1 MPHFY
6 NCICEEGKPPSVAIA
21 NDIHS
26 PTAVAIK
33 TMMDRNATILA
44 VDDAPDALHLLM
56 DILEMASYHVLTATS
71 GKGAFDVLQQNRPD
85 LILLDIMMPE
95 MDGLDVCRQLKL
107 HKRTKDIPVIFITAL
122 TEAEHKVEA
131 FSAGGV
137 DYITKPFQ
145 HKEVL
150 ARIAAHL
157 STRQLQQQ
165 LERERSWFQTL
176 SDAAFEGLVIH
187 DGEHIVDVNQ
197 AVQSLFGYQHNDLI
211 GERVLRMIAPEFQ
224 ETALKSVLQG
234 ETKLPHLLKG
244 VKNDG
249 QTFLLEVQTREV
261 FWQGRTLKVT
271 AMWDVT
277 LRKELENE
285 NRALRITLK
294 DRYKFGEMIGKSAAM
309 QQVYEFLTQAAAID
323 QNVAIYG
330 ESGTGKELAARMIH
344 QLSERRNNPFVPVNC
359 SAIPDNLFESQF
371 FGHCKGAFTG
381 AAYDSP
387 GYFAQAQKGTL
398 FLDEVGELSPLMQ
411 AKLLRVLNDKKYTPI
426 GACSSYIAD
435 VRIIAATNQDFREQM
450 SSGNVR
456 RDFFHRIH
464 VLTIKLPPLRER
476 KEDLPLLIEHFLDQH
491 AGELDRPSIPA
502 SIREQLHNY
511 DWPGNVRELFN
522 ELTLYLTTGRL
533 ELIGDVPMEASFDA
547 KELPFLQKGLPL
559 SDALESFEKFYIVQ
573 SLEKN
578 FGRKGKAAGDL
589 QVDRKTLYK
598 KLKKHGVF
606 LAPFGAF

>member
-1 MPHFY
+1 MD
-6 NCICEEGKPPSVAIA
+6 KP
-21 NDIHS
+21 
-26 PTAVAIK
+26 
-33 TMMDRNATILA
+33 ATILV
-44 VDDAPDALHLLM
+44 VDDAPDALHLLV
-56 DILEMASYHVLTATS
+56 DILEVAGYHVLATTS
-71 GKGAFDVLQQNRPD
+71 GAQALAVLQQHNPD

-95 MDGLDVCRQLKL
+95 MDGIEVCHRLK
-107 HKRTKDIPVIFITAL
+107 RENSTKDIPIVFITAL

-157 STRQLQQQ
+157 ATRQLQQQ

-176 SDAAFEGLVIH
+176 SNAAFEGLVIH
-187 DGEHIVDVNQ
+187 DGQHIVETNQ
-197 AVQSLFGYQHNDLI
+197 SIQALFGYQHGELI
-211 GERVLRMIAPEFQ
+211 GGEVLRLVAPEFQ
-224 ETALKSVLQG
+224 ETALKSVLSD
-234 ETKLPHLLKG
+234 ETKLPYLLKG
-244 VKNDG
+244 VKHDG
-249 QTFLLEVQTREV
+249 QSFLLEVQTREI
-261 FWQGRTLKVT
+261 FWQGKALKVT

-285 NRALRITLK
+285 NRTLRTTLK
-294 DRYKFGEMIGKSAAM
+294 DRYKFGEMIGKSLAM
-309 QQVYEFLTQAAAID
+309 QHVYEFLIRAAATE

-344 QLSERRNNPFVPVNC
+344 QLSDRRDKPFVPVNC
-359 SAIPDNLFESQF
+359 SAIPENLFESQF

-387 GYFAQAQKGTL
+387 GYFEQAQEGTL

-411 AKLLRVLNDKKYTPI
+411 AKLLRVLNDKRYTPL
-426 GACSSYIAD
+426 GACSHRIAD

-450 SSGNVR
+450 SSGSVR

-476 KEDLPLLIEHFLDQH
+476 KEDLPLLIEHFLEQL
-491 AGELDRPSIPA
+491 AGDLERPSIPA

-522 ELTLYLTTGRL
+522 ELTLYLTAGRL
-533 ELIGDVPMEASFDA
+533 ELVGDVALETSFDA
-547 KELPFLQKGLPL
+547 KELPFLQRGLAL
-559 SDALESFEKFYIVQ
+559 SDAVESFEKFYIVQ

-578 FGRKGKAAGDL
+578 SGKKGKAAGDL

-606 LAPFGAF
+606 

>member
-1 MPHFY
+1 METLKD
-6 NCICEEGKPPSVAIA
+6 N
-21 NDIHS
+21 
-26 PTAVAIK
+26 
-33 TMMDRNATILA
+33 NATILV
-44 VDDAPDALHLLM
+44 VDDAPDALHLLADVLEM
-56 DILEMASYHVLTATS
+56 SGYQVLAAMSGVAALDILRQHT
-71 GKGAFDVLQQNRPD
+71 PD

-95 MDGLDVCRQLKL
+95 MDGLDVCRRLKL
-107 HKRTKDIPVIFITAL
+107 QKSTKDIPIIFITAL

-145 HKEVL
+145 HKEIL

-157 STRQLQQQ
+157 STRQLQLQ

-187 DGEHIVDVNQ
+187 DGYQIVDVNQ
-197 AVQSLFGYQHNDLI
+197 AIQSLFGYQHDELL
-211 GERVLRMIAPEFQ
+211 GKQVLRLIAPEFQ
-224 ETALKSVLQG
+224 QTALKSILRG
-234 ETKLPHLLKG
+234 ETKLPYLIKGLKR
-244 VKNDG
+244 DG
-249 QTFLLEVQTREV
+249 QSFLLEAQTRGI
-261 FWQGRTLKVT
+261 FWQGRTLNVT

-285 NRALRITLK
+285 NRTLRITLK
-294 DRYKFGEMIGKSAAM
+294 DRYRFGEMIGKSSAM
-309 QQVYEFLTQAAAID
+309 QQVYEFLTQAAATD

-344 QLSERRNNPFVPVNC
+344 QLSDRRDNPFVPVNC
-359 SAIPDNLFESQF
+359 SAIPENLFESQF

-387 GYFAQAQKGTL
+387 GYFEQAQRGTL
-398 FLDEVGELSPLMQ
+398 FLDEIGELSPLMQ

-426 GACSSYIAD
+426 GACSHRIAD
-435 VRIIAATNQDFREQM
+435 VRIIAATNQDFRGRM
-450 SSGNVR
+450 SSGSVR

-476 KEDLPLLIEHFLDQH
+476 KEDLPLLIEHFLEQL
-491 AGELDRPSIPA
+491 AGDLERPNIPA
-502 SIREQLHNY
+502 SVREQLHNY

-533 ELIGDVPMEASFDA
+533 ELVDDAIMEPSFDA
-547 KELPFLQKGLPL
+547 KELPFLEKGLAL
-559 SDALESFEKFYIVQ
+559 SDAVESFEKFYIEQ

-578 FGRKGKAAGDL
+578 SGRKGKAAGDL

-606 LAPFGAF
+606 

>member
-1 MPHFY
+1 MK
-6 NCICEEGKPPSVAIA
+6 N
-21 NDIHS
+21 
-26 PTAVAIK
+26 
-33 TMMDRNATILA
+33 TMDKSATLLV
-44 VDDAPDALHLLM
+44 VDDAPDALHLLA
-56 DILEMASYHVLTATS
+56 DILEMAGYHVLAATS
-71 GKGAFDVLQQNRPD
+71 GASTFEILEQHSPD
-85 LILLDIMMPE
+85 MILLDIMMPE
-95 MDGLDVCRQLKL
+95 MDGLEVCRRLKL
-107 HKRTKDIPVIFITAL
+107 QDNTKDIPIIFITAL

-176 SDAAFEGLVIH
+176 SDAAFEGLAIH
-187 DGEHIVDVNQ
+187 DGEQIVDVNQ
-197 AVQSLFGYQHNDLI
+197 SVQSLFGYSHDQLL
-211 GERVLRMIAPEFQ
+211 GEKVLRLFAPEFQ
-224 ETALKSVLQG
+224 ETAQKSVLQG
-234 ETKLPHLLKG
+234 ETKLPHLIKG
-244 VKNDG
+244 IKHDG
-249 QTFLLEVQTREV
+249 QTFLLEAQTREI

-285 NRALRITLK
+285 NRALRTTLK
-294 DRYKFGEMIGKSAAM
+294 DRYRFGEMIGKSAAM
-309 QQVYEFLTQAAAID
+309 QQVYEFLTRAAATD

-344 QLSERRNNPFVPVNC
+344 QLSERRDQPFIPVNC
-359 SAIPDNLFESQF
+359 SAIPENLFESQF

-387 GYFAQAQKGTL
+387 GYFEQAQEGTL

-426 GACSSYIAD
+426 GACVHRIAN

-450 SSGNVR
+450 SSGSVR

-476 KEDLPLLIEHFLDQH
+476 KEDLSLLIEHFLDQRS
-491 AGELDRPSIPA
+491 GELDRPSIPS

-533 ELIGDVPMEASFDA
+533 ELVGDAIMEPDFDA

-559 SDALESFEKFYIVQ
+559 SDAVESFEKFYIVQ

-578 FGRKGKAAGDL
+578 SGKKGKAAGDL
-589 QVDRKTLYK
+589 HVDRKTLYK

-606 LAPFGAF
+606 

>member
-1 MPHFY
+1 
-6 NCICEEGKPPSVAIA
+6 
-21 NDIHS
+21 
-26 PTAVAIK
+26 
-33 TMMDRNATILA
+33 MMDKHATILV
-44 VDDAPDALHLLM
+44 VDDAPDALLLLVN
-56 DILEMASYHVLTATS
+56 ILEVVGYHILTATS
-71 GKGAFDVLQQNRPD
+71 GKEALHVLQQNSPD

-95 MDGLDVCRQLKL
+95 MGGLEVCRRLKL
-107 HKRTKDIPVIFITAL
+107 QKSTKDIPVIFITAL
-122 TEAEHKVEA
+122 TKAEHKVEA
-131 FSAGGV
+131 FSVGGA

-165 LERERSWFQTL
+165 LERECSWFQTL

-187 DGEHIVDVNQ
+187 DGRQIVDVNQ
-197 AVQSLFGYQHNDLI
+197 SIKALFGYQHDELI
-211 GERVLRMIAPEFQ
+211 GEKVLRLIAPEFQ
-224 ETALKSVLQG
+224 ESTLNNVLQG
-234 ETKLPHLLKG
+234 ETKIPYLIKG
-244 VKNDG
+244 VKRDG
-249 QTFLLEVQTREV
+249 QTFLLEVQTREI
-261 FWQGRTLKVT
+261 FWQGRTLHVT

-277 LRKELENE
+277 LRKELEHE
-285 NRALRITLK
+285 NRTLRTTLK
-294 DRYKFGEMIGKSAAM
+294 DRYKFGEMIGKSSAM
-309 QQVYEFLTQAAAID
+309 QQVYEFLPRAAATD

-344 QLSERRNNPFVPVNC
+344 QLSERRNKPFVPVNC
-359 SAIPDNLFESQF
+359 SAIPENLFESQF

-387 GYFAQAQKGTL
+387 GYFEQAQKGTL

-411 AKLLRVLNDKKYTPI
+411 AKLLRVLNDKRYTPI
-426 GACSSYIAD
+426 GASTHRIAD
-435 VRIIAATNQDFREQM
+435 VRIVVATNQDFREQM
-450 SSGNVR
+450 SLGSVR

-476 KEDLPLLIEHFLDQH
+476 KEDLPLLIEHFLDQL
-491 AGELDRPSIPA
+491 AGDLDRPSIPA

-533 ELIGDVPMEASFDA
+533 DLVGNALIEPSFGI
-547 KELPFLQKGLPL
+547 KGLPFLQKGLPL
-559 SDALESFEKFYIVQ
+559 SDAIESFEKFYIVQ

-578 FGRKGKAAGDL
+578 SGKKGKAAGDL
-589 QVDRKTLYK
+589 HVDRKTLYK

-606 LAPFGAF
+606 